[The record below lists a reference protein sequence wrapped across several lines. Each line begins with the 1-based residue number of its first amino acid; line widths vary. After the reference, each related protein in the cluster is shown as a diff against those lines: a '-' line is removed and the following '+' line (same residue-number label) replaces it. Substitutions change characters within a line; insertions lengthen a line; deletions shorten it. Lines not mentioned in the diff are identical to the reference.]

1 MANQDPQPE
10 VYSVSSTFDD
20 LTNPGAGTL
29 AGATIQTTI
38 NTNQANNE
46 EVRVYA
52 IQVDIQGA
60 DFAALSPLTG
70 TNCDFSLTIGVGP
83 NNVPS
88 QTIRLRP
95 IWSSEDNMLSWP
107 TPILV
112 LYQQPFSATITTNQ
126 ALATG
131 AANGRIVTIN
141 FISELSIQ
149 KVACAPSATD
159 YPRSQLGM

>member
-10 VYSVSSTFDD
+10 IYSVVSNFND
-20 LTNPGAGTL
+20 LTGAGLGTL
-29 AGATIQTTI
+29 SGASIQNTI

-52 IQVDIQGA
+52 IQVDMQTSGN
-60 DFAALSPLTG
+60 AALSPITAA
-70 TNCDFSLTIGVGP
+70 NCDFSMTIGVGP

-95 IWSSEDNMLSWP
+95 IWSSDDNTLSWP

-126 ALATG
+126 ALLTG
-131 AANGRIVTIN
+131 VANGRILTVN

-149 KVACAPSATD
+149 KVACAPGTTN
-159 YPRSQLGM
+159 YPRSPLSM

>member
-10 VYSVSSTFDD
+10 IYSVVSTFDD
-20 LTNPGAGTL
+20 LTGAGLGTL
-29 AGATIQTTI
+29 TGATLQTTI

-60 DFAALSPLTG
+60 DNAALSPLTAA
-70 TNCDFSLTIGVGP
+70 NCDFSLTIGVGP

-95 IWSSEDNMLSWP
+95 IWSSEDNELSWP

-112 LYQQPFSATITTNQ
+112 LYQQPFSASIVTNQ

-149 KVACAPSATD
+149 KVACAPGATAF
-159 YPRSQLGM
+159 PRSQLGM

>member
-10 VYSVSSTFDD
+10 IYSVVSTF
-20 LTNPGAGTL
+20 A
-29 AGATIQTTI
+29 AGASPTGTTVQTTI

-52 IQVDIQGA
+52 IQVDIQG
-60 DFAALSPLTG
+60 DNFAALSPLTG
-70 TNCDFSLTIGVGP
+70 ANCDFSLTIGVGP

-112 LYQQPFSATITTNQ
+112 LYQQPFSATITCNQ
-126 ALATG
+126 TLGG
-131 AANGRIVTIN
+131 AGGDGRIVTVN

>member
-20 LTNPGAGTL
+20 LSGGGLGTL

-60 DFAALSPLTG
+60 DFAALSHLQGLIAILASLSESAQTMFLRKPLG
-70 TNCDFSLTIGVGP
+70 FALYGV
-83 NNVPS
+83 
-88 QTIRLRP
+88 R
-95 IWSSEDNMLSWP
+95 
-107 TPILV
+107 
-112 LYQQPFSATITTNQ
+112 
-126 ALATG
+126 
-131 AANGRIVTIN
+131 RII
-141 FISELSIQ
+141 
-149 KVACAPSATD
+149 C
-159 YPRSQLGM
+159 

>member
-1 MANQDPQPE
+1 
-10 VYSVSSTFDD
+10 
-20 LTNPGAGTL
+20 
-29 AGATIQTTI
+29 
-38 NTNQANNE
+38 
-46 EVRVYA
+46 
-52 IQVDIQGA
+52 
-60 DFAALSPLTG
+60 
-70 TNCDFSLTIGVGP
+70 
-83 NNVPS
+83 
-88 QTIRLRP
+88 
-95 IWSSEDNMLSWP
+95 MLSWP

-131 AANGRIVTIN
+131 AANGRIITIN

>member
-10 VYSVSSTFDD
+10 IYSVVSTFDD
-20 LTNPGAGTL
+20 LTGAGLGTL
-29 AGATIQTTI
+29 TGATLQTTI

-60 DFAALSPLTG
+60 DNAALSPLTAA
-70 TNCDFSLTIGVGP
+70 NCDFSLTIGVGP

-95 IWSSEDNMLSWP
+95 IWSSEDNELSWP

-112 LYQQPFSATITTNQ
+112 LYQQPFSASIVTNQ

-149 KVACAPSATD
+149 KVACAPGATTF
-159 YPRSQLGM
+159 PRSQLGM